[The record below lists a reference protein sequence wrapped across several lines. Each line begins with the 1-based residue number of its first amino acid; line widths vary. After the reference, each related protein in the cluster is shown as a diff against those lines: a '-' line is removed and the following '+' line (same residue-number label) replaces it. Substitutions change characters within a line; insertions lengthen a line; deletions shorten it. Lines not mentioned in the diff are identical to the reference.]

1 MSPMSPMLSMSLFAN
16 RNTKIHLLPTL
27 FKTRPRFVFLSSR
40 FFQTLPPR
48 SSPCPS
54 INCFAALHRS
64 PLVMLAERAAL
75 LNHAVLKTRCAGT
88 CTTYRFDDKHRLC
101 HLVV

>member
-1 MSPMSPMLSMSLFAN
+1 MLSMSLFAN

-27 FKTRPRFVFLSSR
+27 FTTRPRFVFLSSR

-48 SSPCPS
+48 SSPWPS
-54 INCFAALHRS
+54 ISCFAALHRS
-64 PLVMLAERAAL
+64 SLVMPADLAAL
-75 LNHAVLKTRCAGT
+75 LNHAVLKTRCVSA
-88 CTTYRFDDKHRLC
+88 CIACRFDDKHQLC